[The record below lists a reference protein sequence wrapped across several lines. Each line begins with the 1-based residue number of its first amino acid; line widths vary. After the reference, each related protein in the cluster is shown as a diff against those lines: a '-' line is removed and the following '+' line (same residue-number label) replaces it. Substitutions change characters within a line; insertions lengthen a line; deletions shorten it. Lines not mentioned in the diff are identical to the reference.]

1 MTPLVAIDCL
11 VYNHEP
17 YLRACLE
24 GFVKQET
31 RFPFVAVVHD
41 DASTDHSADIIR
53 EYAAKYPDIIHPIYE
68 TENQY
73 SKPDRA
79 LGRVMDRAIDAT
91 GAKYVAMC
99 EGDDYW
105 TDPHKLQRQ
114 VDFMEAHEEYS
125 LCCHRYS
132 IYNEDTKTWEED
144 YGAAYFADG
153 ANQDG
158 FAFTKADNF
167 RCWIA
172 KTNTLMYRRAALHN
186 EYLNQ
191 YRYSRD
197 VHRVYHLLCVAPG
210 YCLPFNAAVYRR
222 QEGGIFSSLSS
233 IQKERTS
240 VLIYTELLEVNPEDR
255 ELRSYYD
262 ELYGVYMD
270 VVRGQVQRGE
280 ITWGELW
287 EFLRGTGHVYGV
299 RGTWFAVRKL
309 CLSALRG
316 RQTCIDV

>member
-1 MTPLVAIDCL
+1 MSDTPFLAIDCL

-17 YLRACLE
+17 YLRECLD
-24 GFVKQET
+24 GFVMQET
-31 RFPFVAVVHD
+31 NFPFVAIVHD

-53 EYAAKYPDIIHPIYE
+53 EYAEKYPSIIVPVYE

-73 SKPDRA
+73 SKPNRA
-79 LGRVMDRAIDAT
+79 LGRVMDKAIDAT

-144 YGAAYFADG
+144 YEASYFANG
-153 ANQDG
+153 ANPDG

-172 KTNTLMYRRAALHN
+172 KTNTLLYRHEALRN
-186 EYLNQ
+186 ELLNQ

-197 VHRVYHLLCVAPG
+197 VHRVYHLLCTAPG

-233 IQKERTS
+233 VQKQRTS
-240 VLIYTELLEVNPEDR
+240 MLIYTELLEYNPQDEELRTYYGELYHVYLDVMRRHVQSHEVDRR
-255 ELRSYYD
+255 ELWIFLR
-262 ELYGVYMD
+262 
-270 VVRGQVQRGE
+270 
-280 ITWGELW
+280 ITWQVYG
-287 EFLRGTGHVYGV
+287 LRGMMY
-299 RGTWFAVRKL
+299 AVRKL
-309 CLSALRG
+309 CLSF
-316 RQTCIDV
+316 CKH